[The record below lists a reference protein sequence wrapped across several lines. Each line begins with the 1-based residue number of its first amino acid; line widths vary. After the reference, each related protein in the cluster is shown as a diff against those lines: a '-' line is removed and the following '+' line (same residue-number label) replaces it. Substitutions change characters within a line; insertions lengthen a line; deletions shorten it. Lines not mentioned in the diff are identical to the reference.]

1 MANFVANS
9 LLAAFLVEQF
19 AWGHFSP
26 QLIQKI
32 AGLACSDFDR
42 AREQEES
49 SLDDLRNLAQLG
61 SRGAFPNNT
70 HRDLMAR
77 MSAQVHLPEPFA
89 INMPFKAP
97 RGDRVQSVLLPH
109 EMFASLYHDHP
120 EVWKKYIVPDIATLS
135 MFWAAMQHHPQLAGH
150 PLLQRDEYG
159 KLAWSAGDRHRE
171 RVDSYDDN
179 VFLEL
184 APCEGSKERDMLLH
198 LVSV

>member
-32 AGLACSDFDR
+32 AALACSDFDR

-61 SRGAFPNNT
+61 SRGAFPNNI

-97 RGDRVQSVLLPH
+97 LGDRMQSVLLPH
-109 EMFASLYHDHP
+109 EMFASLYHDYP
-120 EVWKKYIVPDIATLS
+120 EVWKNT
-135 MFWAAMQHHPQLAGH
+135 
-150 PLLQRDEYG
+150 
-159 KLAWSAGDRHRE
+159 
-171 RVDSYDDN
+171 
-179 VFLEL
+179 
-184 APCEGSKERDMLLH
+184 
-198 LVSV
+198 

>member
-32 AGLACSDFDR
+32 AALACADFDR

-61 SRGAFPNNT
+61 SRGAFPDNI

-77 MSAQVHLPEPFA
+77 MS
-89 INMPFKAP
+89 
-97 RGDRVQSVLLPH
+97 G
-109 EMFASLYHDHP
+109 
-120 EVWKKYIVPDIATLS
+120 
-135 MFWAAMQHHPQLAGH
+135 
-150 PLLQRDEYG
+150 
-159 KLAWSAGDRHRE
+159 
-171 RVDSYDDN
+171 
-179 VFLEL
+179 
-184 APCEGSKERDMLLH
+184 
-198 LVSV
+198 

>member
-32 AGLACSDFDR
+32 AALACADFDR

-61 SRGAFPNNT
+61 SRGAFPNNV

-97 RGDRVQSVLLPH
+97 LGDRLQSVLLPH
-109 EMFASLYHDHP
+109 EMFASLYHDYP
-120 EVWKKYIVPDIATLS
+120 EAWKNIHSSRHCNVEYVLGGSATPS
-135 MFWAAMQHHPQLAGH
+135 PAGK
-150 PLLQRDEYG
+150 PPFATA
-159 KLAWSAGDRHRE
+159 KSI
-171 RVDSYDDN
+171 
-179 VFLEL
+179 
-184 APCEGSKERDMLLH
+184 
-198 LVSV
+198 